1 MVKLLSTAE
10 PGAFRLRREH
20 KERGDAAMVAGD
32 FGKAV
37 EEYERVLGAVLQLE
51 DTAAMTVRSALSMAE
66 EAVQREEEE
75 ALKAAEAE
83 RQAARRK
90 REEEEAAST

>member
-1 MVKLLSTAE
+1 MVKLLSAAE
-10 PGAFRLRREH
+10 RGAFRLRREH

-90 REEEEAAST
+90 